1 MPATLSLTAGSRLG
15 WYEILSP
22 LGAGG
27 MGEVFRARDTRLDR
41 EVALKLLPPDFAS
54 DPERLARFERE
65 AKLLAALNHPSVA
78 AIYGLEEADARPF
91 LVLELAQG
99 EDLQAR
105 IARGRVPTDE
115 AVAIAK
121 QIAEALEAAHEKGI
135 VHRDLKPAN
144 VKVGADGLVKVLDFG
159 LAKAWAGDATGPA
172 SGSGALSQSPTLA
185 HGGTEAGLLLGT
197 AAYMAPEQARG
208 KPVDKRADVWAFGA
222 VLFEML
228 AGRRLFEGETIT
240 DVLAAVVRQEIDWN
254 ALPAAAPPRLRA
266 LLRRCLERDP
276 KLRLRDI
283 GEARIAL
290 ATPDEPAPAATRTG
304 LSRRSAAVLIAG
316 AGGAFAAGFGLGR
329 RTAPQRGAAKPE
341 GPRPLSITR
350 ITSSGNVTSAALS
363 PDGRFVAHVESEQG
377 EQSLWLRQLATGQT
391 LRLAPPRNVFYW
403 GHSFTR
409 DGNAI
414 VFGLKTPDD
423 FDGALYSISTLG
435 GAARRLV
442 AGIDS
447 APAFSRDGSRM
458 AWVRARHPTPEQ
470 SALMIAKA
478 DGSEARVL
486 AVVKLPEAFAPIFF
500 TAPDWSPDDRRIA
513 AAVVLLG
520 GERAERG
527 GKVVAVSVE
536 TGRVETLAEAN
547 WRMVAHVAWLHDGQA
562 LLAIARGEGQGLE
575 QVWLVPAAP
584 GTPHPLTRDL
594 LQYRIVSPAAD
605 GRSFVTVAAD
615 SDGSVWL
622 APRDGRERPRKVTGS
637 RVDGV
642 YGLSFAP
649 GGRIVYTSVEGGRFG
664 LWVTG
669 ADAAERA
676 PLATGDATALAP
688 VVTATGD
695 VYYLARTREGNEI
708 RRTSLD
714 GSPSSLVARDVLEP
728 EFAVSPDGRSL
739 VLRLL
744 EEGEGRLFRLDLAGG
759 SPERLTDYQA
769 FTPAYSPDGTR
780 LAFYY
785 FDASARRLRI
795 GIAPATGGP
804 PATRLDVE
812 PPNYNSRIAFGEDGL
827 YINTISGDRANIWL
841 QPTDGGPPKRI
852 TDFQDQLIFEF
863 ALSPDGK
870 SLAYSRGSRVR
881 DALLVRDFR

>member
-1 MPATLSLTAGSRLG
+1 LSLTAGTRLG
-15 WYEILSP
+15 SYDILAP

-27 MGEVFRARDTRLDR
+27 MGEVFRARDTKLER

-54 DPERLARFERE
+54 DPVRLARFERE
-65 AKLLAALNHPSVA
+65 AKLLAALNHPGVA
-78 AIYGLEEADARPF
+78 AIYGLEEADGRPF

-105 IARGRVPTDE
+105 IARGRVPPDE

-222 VLFEML
+222 VLYEML

-240 DVLAAVVRQEIDWN
+240 DVLAAVVRQEIDWK
-254 ALPAAAPPRLRA
+254 ALPAATPPRIRA

-276 KLRLRDI
+276 KLRLRDV

-290 ATPDEPAPAATRTG
+290 SAPDEPPPAAAATG
-304 LSRRSAAVLIAG
+304 LSRRTAAALIAG
-316 AGGAFAAGFGLGR
+316 AGGSAFAVGFGLGR
-329 RTAPQRGAAKPE
+329 RTAPERGAAAGE
-341 GPRPLSITR
+341 GPGSLSITR

-377 EQSLWLRQLATGQT
+377 EQTLWLRQLATGQA

-403 GHSFTR
+403 GFSFTR
-409 DGNAI
+409 DGSTI

-423 FDGALYSISTLG
+423 RDGAFYSISTLG

-447 APAFSRDGSRM
+447 SPAFSRDGSRM
-458 AWVRARHPTPEQ
+458 AWVRASHPKPEQ

-486 AVVKLPEAFAPIFF
+486 AAVDLPEGFAPIFF
-500 TAPDWSPDDRRIA
+500 TGPDWSPDDRRIA
-513 AAVVLLG
+513 AAVVRVG
-520 GERAERG
+520 GQRAERD
-527 GKVVAVSVE
+527 GKIVAVSVE
-536 TGRVETLAEAN
+536 DGRVETLAEAG
-547 WRMVAHVAWLHDGQA
+547 WRMVAQVAWLDEGKA
-562 LLAIARGEGQGLE
+562 LLAIARGERQELE
-575 QVWLVPAAP
+575 QVWLVPSTG
-584 GTPHPLTRDL
+584 GTPRPLTNDL

-622 APRDGRERPRKVTGS
+622 APRDGKGRPRKVAGS

-642 YGLSFAP
+642 YGLGFAP
-649 GGRIVYTSVEGGRFG
+649 DGRIVYTSVEVGRLG
-664 LWVTG
+664 LWITG

-676 PLATGDATALAP
+676 PLATGDEAAIKP
-688 VVTATGD
+688 VVAATGD
-695 VYYLARTREGNEI
+695 VYHLARTRGGNEI
-708 RRTSLD
+708 RRTSLE
-714 GSPSSLVARDVLEP
+714 GSPSSLVARDVLDP
-728 EFAVSPDGRSL
+728 EFAISPDGRSL
-739 VLRLL
+739 AFRAL
-744 EEGEGRLFRLDLAGG
+744 EAGEGRLFRLAIAGG
-759 SPERLTDYQA
+759 SPERLTDYSA

-785 FDASARRLRI
+785 YDASTRRWRI
-795 GIAPATGGP
+795 GITPATGGP
-804 PATRLDVE
+804 PETSLDAE
-812 PPNYNSRIAFGEDGL
+812 PPNFNSRIAFGEDGL
-827 YINTISGDRANIWL
+827 YLNSMAGDRANIWL
-841 QPTDGGPPKRI
+841 QPLDGRPPKRL
-852 TDFQDQLIFEF
+852 TDFQDQIIFEF

-870 SLAYSRGSRVR
+870 SLAYCRGSRIR
-881 DALLVRDFR
+881 DALLVRGFR